1 MTASSSSLTKDLRLG
16 LFLLLGLVMVATR
29 SHHFNALPDASWAVF
44 FLAGFY
50 LSKGKPEEPVTLAG
64 GSFRWAFPLLMA
76 LAVAIDYAVIS
87 AQGIDF
93 WSHYCVSPAYWFLVP
108 SYAAL
113 WFGGAWLRARYRGL
127 HLREGALLVVS
138 VMLAASLCYLISNG
152 SFYWISP
159 NVPARSFGGWITNL
173 GDWYLPFMQTTLI
186 YVGIGAA
193 LHVAT
198 TFAVNA
204 LGGASQR
211 SPQSHR

>member
-1 MTASSSSLTKDLRLG
+1 MTATPSSLAKDLRLG

-29 SHHFNALPDASWAVF
+29 SHHFGALPDASWAVF

-50 LSKGKPEEPVTLAG
+50 LSAGKPQRPVRLAG
-64 GSFRWAFPLLMA
+64 SAFRWAFPLLMA
-76 LAVAIDYAVIS
+76 LAVAIDYAVIRS
-87 AQGIDF
+87 QGIDF
-93 WSHYCVSPAYWFLVP
+93 WGHYCVSPAYWFLVP

-113 WFGGAWLRARYRGL
+113 WFGGAWLRAHYRGVR
-127 HLREGALLVVS
+127 LREGALLVAS
-138 VMLAASLCYLISNG
+138 VMVAASLCYLISNG

-159 NVPARSFGGWITNL
+159 SVPARSFGGWIENL

-198 TFAVNA
+198 TFAVAA
-204 LGGASQR
+204 LGGAVPR
-211 SPQSHR
+211 STQSHR